1 MKGTTLDN
9 ILSILIFVAL
19 IVVIIQQCNT
29 KPATMPG
36 DNINTIIEKL
46 QNSFDTIETEVL
58 GTIQGD
64 ISILDSVLVDR
75 INVLTEAQK
84 ELIERVKLSEAKY
97 SKQNKELKQFLSIK
111 TATADTFKQK
121 IYVVDTNGV
130 EVIVPEWFKAL
141 PWQLRA
147 THVDNLDY
155 VNVFYDLLSDSV
167 TTEVLIH
174 NEFDIETYEEAGQTF
189 VKVNNLNPK
198 TYTLPGSSSFNL
210 DLPTQPAKYKP
221 WRAGLQVGVGV
232 TSDLKPRPY
241 IGAGISYTPKINL
254 KNIFRKKN

>member
-121 IYVVDTNGV
+121 IYVVDTNGA
-130 EVIVPEWFKAL
+130 EVIVPEWFRNL
-141 PWQLRA
+141 PWQLKA
-147 THVDNLDY
+147 THVNDMDY

-167 TTEVLIH
+167 TAEILIH
-174 NEFDIETYEEAGQTF
+174 NEFEIEQYEEDGQSF
-189 VKVNNLNPK
+189 VRVNNKNPK

-210 DLPTQPAKYKP
+210 DLPIQPEEYKP
-221 WRAGLQVGVGV
+221 FRAGVQVGVGV
-232 TSDLKPRPY
+232 TSDLQPRPY
-241 IGAGISYTPKINL
+241 IGLGLSYTPRIRLRNL
-254 KNIFRKKN
+254 FKKKN